1 MSFLERSE
9 APLQEAPPKGGAMK
23 RLTALIAAFG
33 MTAVVGLAMLGIG
46 FNAMTNQNV
55 VQTQNSPAQIS
66 DASSAQ
72 LQQMQNLIQ
81 QYQIRDQQYQSQLNT
96 VVQQL
101 NQRNTQVQEF
111 TQLLMELQN
120 RGLIF
125 IQPDGT
131 ILIPRG

>member
-1 MSFLERSE
+1 
-9 APLQEAPPKGGAMK
+9 
-23 RLTALIAAFG
+23 

-46 FNAMTNQNV
+46 LNAMMNQNA
-55 VQTQNSPAQIS
+55 VQTQDSPA
-66 DASSAQ
+66 ASSAQ
-72 LQQMQNLIQ
+72 IPAASSAQIQQMQGLIQ
-81 QYQIRDQQYQSQLNT
+81 QYQVRDQQYQSQLNT

-101 NQRNTQVQEF
+101 NERNAQLQQF
-111 TQLLMELQN
+111 TQLLLELQN

>member
-1 MSFLERSE
+1 
-9 APLQEAPPKGGAMK
+9 MK
-23 RLTALIAAFG
+23 HLTALIAALG

-46 FNAMTNQNV
+46 LNAMLNQNT
-55 VQTQNSPAQIS
+55 VQTQDSPAGSAAQISASPAQ
-66 DASSAQ
+66 
-72 LQQMQNLIQ
+72 LEQMQSLIQ
-81 QYQIRDQQYQSQLNT
+81 QYQVRDQQYQSQLNT

-101 NQRNTQVQEF
+101 NQRNAQLQQF
-111 TQLLMELQN
+111 TQLLLELQS